1 MEDVDLFGGC
11 VMKKQYDNIYLSESA
26 IGNILE
32 MMYTAECYS
41 KTGYSGK

>member
-1 MEDVDLFGGC
+1 MGDVDLLGGC

-32 MMYTAECYS
+32 MMYTAECCS